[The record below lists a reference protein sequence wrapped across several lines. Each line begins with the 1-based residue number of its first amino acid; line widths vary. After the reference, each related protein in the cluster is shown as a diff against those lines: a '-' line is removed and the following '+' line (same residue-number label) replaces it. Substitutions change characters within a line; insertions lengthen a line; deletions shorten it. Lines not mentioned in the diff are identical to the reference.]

1 MLSFRIKTPFWMRAS
16 CALIVTSACLGLSL
30 SAQADSGDML
40 NGLVP
45 IIKKWG
51 ENPALIA
58 AVKEQNAKKMS
69 LEAIQKRDK
78 EWMAATGLDE
88 QMKALM
94 KNAAANELN
103 QLEATKPYFF
113 ESILMDNQGAN
124 VAMTNKTSDYWQG
137 DEDKFTN
144 AYKGGAGGVDISKSK
159 FDDSAKA
166 YLVQISVPVVDGG
179 TVIGALCVGINLDEL
194 EKAK

>member
-1 MLSFRIKTPFWMRAS
+1 MLSFIAKQSHTK
-16 CALIVTSACLGLSL
+16 SL
-30 SAQADSGDML
+30 SCLLFAAGYLFLCPLAQAESGEMI
-40 NGLVP
+40 NGLIP

-51 ENPALIA
+51 ENPALVA
-58 AVKEQNAKKMS
+58 AVKAQNAQKLS
-69 LEAIQKRDK
+69 LDAVQKRDK
-78 EWMAATGLDE
+78 EWMATTGLDD

-103 QLEATKPYFF
+103 QLEATKPYYF
-113 ESILMDNQGAN
+113 ESFLMDNQGAN

-144 AYKGGAGGVDISKSK
+144 AFKGGAGGVDISKSK

-166 YLVQISVPVVDGG
+166 YLVQISVPVVDAGS
-179 TVIGALCVGINLDEL
+179 VIGALCVGINLDEL

>member
-40 NGLVP
+40 NGLSQLLKMGREPRVNCRSERT
-45 IIKKWG
+45 KR
-51 ENPALIA
+51 
-58 AVKEQNAKKMS
+58 KKMS

-103 QLEATKPYFF
+103 QLEATKPYF
-113 ESILMDNQGAN
+113 L
-124 VAMTNKTSDYWQG
+124 
-137 DEDKFTN
+137 
-144 AYKGGAGGVDISKSK
+144 
-159 FDDSAKA
+159 KA
-166 YLVQISVPVVDGG
+166 FSWTIRVRMLP
-179 TVIGALCVGINLDEL
+179 
-194 EKAK
+194 

>member
-78 EWMAATGLDE
+78 EWMGATGLDE

>member
-1 MLSFRIKTPFWMRAS
+1 MRAS

>member
-1 MLSFRIKTPFWMRAS
+1 MLPFV
-16 CALIVTSACLGLSL
+16 IPSAQLKYLGRQLLVGTCLFLSL
-30 SAQADSGDML
+30 SAQAD
-40 NGLVP
+40 NGEIIAKLIP

-51 ENPALIA
+51 ENPTLIA
-58 AVKEQNAKKMS
+58 AVKEQNARKIS
-69 LEAIQKRDK
+69 LDAIQKRDK
-78 EWMAATGLDE
+78 EWMATKSLDE
-88 QMKALM
+88 HMKALM
-94 KNAAANELN
+94 KNAAAVELN

-144 AYKGGAGGVDISKSK
+144 AYKGGSGGIDISKSK
-159 FDDSAKA
+159 FDESAKA
-166 YLVQISVPVVDGG
+166 YLVQVSVPVVDGG
-179 TVIGALCVGINLDEL
+179 KVIGALCVGINLDEL

>member
-1 MLSFRIKTPFWMRAS
+1 MRAS
-16 CALIVTSACLGLSL
+16 CALIVTGACLGLSL

-40 NGLVP
+40 NGLIP
-45 IIKKWG
+45 TIKKWG

>member
-1 MLSFRIKTPFWMRAS
+1 MLSFRTQLPTIKIRSRAVI
-16 CALIVTSACLGLSL
+16 LLSACLSL
-30 SAQADSGDML
+30 GAQADSGEML
-40 NGLVP
+40 NSLVP
-45 IIKKWG
+45 VLNKWG
-51 ENPALIA
+51 ENPTLVA
-58 AVKEQNAKKMS
+58 AVKEQNAKKIS
-69 LEAIQKRDK
+69 LDAIQKRDK
-78 EWMAATGLDE
+78 EWMAATGLDD

-144 AYKGGAGGVDISKSK
+144 AYKGGTGGVEISKSK

-166 YLVQISVPVVDGG
+166 YLVQISVPVTDGG
-179 TVIGALCVGINLDEL
+179 AVIGALCVGINLDEL

>member
-1 MLSFRIKTPFWMRAS
+1 MLSFRTQLPTNKILS
-16 CALIVTSACLGLSL
+16 CAVILLSAGLSL
-30 SAQADSGDML
+30 GAQADSGEML
-40 NGLVP
+40 NSLVP
-45 IIKKWG
+45 VIKKWG
-51 ENPALIA
+51 ENPALVA
-58 AVKEQNAKKMS
+58 AVKEQNAKKIS
-69 LEAIQKRDK
+69 LDAIQKRDK
-78 EWMAATGLDE
+78 EWMAATGLDD

-144 AYKGGAGGVDISKSK
+144 AYKGGTGGVEISKSK

-166 YLVQISVPVVDGG
+166 YLVQISVPVTDGG
-179 TVIGALCVGINLDEL
+179 AVIGALCVGINLDEL

>member
-1 MLSFRIKTPFWMRAS
+1 MLSFKTPITYLKRTV
-16 CALIVTSACLGLSL
+16 CALFAGACLSL
-30 SAQADSGDML
+30 SAQADSGEIIASL
-40 NGLVP
+40 IP
-45 IIKKWG
+45 TIKKWG
-51 ENPALIA
+51 ENPILVA
-58 AVKEQNAKKMS
+58 AVKEQNAKKLS

-78 EWMAATGLDE
+78 EWMATTGLDD

-144 AYKGGAGGVDISKSK
+144 AYKSGAGGVDIGKSK

-166 YLVQISVPVVDGG
+166 YLVQISVPVVDGSS
-179 TVIGALCVGINLDEL
+179 VIGALCVGINLDEL

>member
-1 MLSFRIKTPFWMRAS
+1 MLSFRTHTRYFAHLSRAI
-16 CALIVTSACLGLSL
+16 LFTGACLGLSL
-30 SAQADSGDML
+30 GAHGDSGDMINSL
-40 NGLVP
+40 IP
-45 IIKKWG
+45 IVKKWG
-51 ENPALIA
+51 ENPTLIA
-58 AVKEQNAKKMS
+58 AVKEQNAKKIS
-69 LEAIQKRDK
+69 LDAIQKRDK
-78 EWMAATGLDE
+78 EWMATTGLDE

-94 KNAAANELN
+94 KNAAASELN

-113 ESILMDNQGAN
+113 ESFLMDNQGAN

-166 YLVQISVPVVDGG
+166 YLVQISVPVVDAGS
-179 TVIGALCVGINLDEL
+179 VIGALCVGINLDEL

>member
-1 MLSFRIKTPFWMRAS
+1 MLSFRTQLPTIKILSRAVI
-16 CALIVTSACLGLSL
+16 LLSACLSL
-30 SAQADSGDML
+30 GAQADSGEML
-40 NGLVP
+40 NSLVP
-45 IIKKWG
+45 VIKKWG
-51 ENPALIA
+51 ENPTLVA
-58 AVKEQNAKKMS
+58 AVKEQNAKKLS
-69 LEAIQKRDK
+69 LDAIQKRDK
-78 EWMAATGLDE
+78 EWMAATGLDD

-144 AYKGGAGGVDISKSK
+144 AYKGGTGGVEISKSK

-166 YLVQISVPVVDGG
+166 YLVQISVPVTDGG
-179 TVIGALCVGINLDEL
+179 AVIGALCVGINLDEL

>member
-16 CALIVTSACLGLSL
+16 CALIVTGACLGLSL

-78 EWMAATGLDE
+78 EWMSATGLDE

>member
-1 MLSFRIKTPFWMRAS
+1 MLSFRTQLPTLKIRSRAVI
-16 CALIVTSACLGLSL
+16 LLSACLSL
-30 SAQADSGDML
+30 GAQADSGEML
-40 NGLVP
+40 NSLVP
-45 IIKKWG
+45 VLNKWG
-51 ENPALIA
+51 ENPTLVA
-58 AVKEQNAKKMS
+58 AVKEQNAKKIS
-69 LEAIQKRDK
+69 LDAIQKRDK
-78 EWMAATGLDE
+78 EWMAATGLDD

-144 AYKGGAGGVDISKSK
+144 AYKGGTGGVEISKSK

-166 YLVQISVPVVDGG
+166 YLVQISVPVTDGG
-179 TVIGALCVGINLDEL
+179 AVIGALCVGINLDEL

>member
-16 CALIVTSACLGLSL
+16 CALIVTGACLGLSL

>member
-1 MLSFRIKTPFWMRAS
+1 MLPFV
-16 CALIVTSACLGLSL
+16 IPSAQLKYLGRQLLVATCLFLSL
-30 SAQADSGDML
+30 SAQAD
-40 NGLVP
+40 NGEKIAKLIP

-51 ENPALIA
+51 EDPTLIA
-58 AVKEQNAKKMS
+58 AVKEQNAKKIS
-69 LEAIQKRDK
+69 LDAIQKRDK
-78 EWMAATGLDE
+78 EWMATKSLDE
-88 QMKALM
+88 HMKALM
-94 KNAAANELN
+94 KNAAAVELN

-144 AYKGGAGGVDISKSK
+144 AYKGGSGGVDISKSK
-159 FDDSAKA
+159 FDESAKA
-166 YLVQISVPVVDGG
+166 YLVQVSVPVVDGG
-179 TVIGALCVGINLDEL
+179 KVIGALCVGINLDEL